1 MIHELIITYRPEDGS
16 LRIDRAAA
24 TGVTNAVL
32 LHTMLEGGITFVK
45 ECGPRLPGGQP
56 GFTEDVCAYVKV
68 MYNPNLSPN
77 TPGRRTIEVGIW
89 GVDLTNDEC
98 CGILSAAKEAAH
110 DIAQRNKMMKM
121 VREEIKQVLG
131 PDGQPMRRIN
141 DG

>member
-32 LHTMLEGGITFVK
+32 LHTMLEGGIGYVRKYKSDPLKECPTPQSGFDDPNCQYVMVVYRVK
-45 ECGPRLPGGQP
+45 EKLVWVGCWGLEI
-56 GFTEDVCAYVKV
+56 TE
-68 MYNPNLSPN
+68 
-77 TPGRRTIEVGIW
+77 
-89 GVDLTNDEC
+89 DEC